1 MIAFHPGGAQMVI
14 RSVNFSAT
22 PFLRQLIAFLLI
34 LSLFLGW
41 LPSTAR
47 AETTGTVTARVVLR
61 KSADQASKA
70 LQTLPEGDEVSVL
83 GVSGSWYK
91 VRYGSYSGYVM
102 KKYVS
107 VSESSVVAN
116 STAIAALGD
125 APGALHVGDEGNDVK
140 KLQKALKILG
150 YYSLSVDGKYGEGT
164 KLSVALYQ
172 QTESLEADGI
182 AGKATIT
189 SIFGSCAKKADITVS
204 GEDTDTASTSSSKSS
219 STSSSSSSSSSADSS
234 SGSSAYSTVST
245 IEQIGSTPSA
255 CEEGDSGSN
264 VVKVQQALELLGYY
278 SGTIDGDYGAKTV
291 AAVKRFQKNRG
302 MNEDGIAGAST
313 IRVLFGTN
321 SSSSS
326 KTSSSKSSSSTDT
339 TYETETLDWFADDV
353 TKVIPKK
360 AVFTIKDVYTGK
372 TFKAKRWSGYN
383 HLDAEPLTAEDTAIM
398 KSIYGG
404 SWSWN
409 RRPILILYRGHVY
422 AASMNGMPHGTTTIS
437 GNDFDGHFCIHFK
450 NSKTHGTD
458 KVDAAHQKAVAT
470 ASKATW

>member
-1 MIAFHPGGAQMVI
+1 MVT
-14 RSVNFSAT
+14 RSVHFSVR
-22 PFLRQLIAFLLI
+22 PFFSRLAALALVVSFFI
-34 LSLFLGW
+34 SC
-41 LPSTAR
+41 LPAVAM
-47 AETTGTVTARVVLR
+47 AESTGTVTARVVLR
-61 KSADQASKA
+61 KSADQDSKA
-70 LQTLPEGDEVSVL
+70 LQTLPEGDEVDVL
-83 GVSGSWYK
+83 DVSGSWYK
-91 VRYGSYSGYVM
+91 VRYGSFSGYVM
-102 KKYVS
+102 KKYIS

-116 STAIAALGD
+116 STAIAAIGD
-125 APGALHVGDEGNDVK
+125 VPGALHVGDEGSDVK

-150 YYSLSVDGKYGEGT
+150 YYTLGVDGKYGDGT
-164 KLSVALYQ
+164 KLAVALYQ
-172 QTESLEADGI
+172 QAENLEPDGI
-182 AGKATIT
+182 AGKTTIT

-204 GEDTDTASTSSSKSS
+204 GEASDTADSSDSTSSSASA
-219 STSSSSSSSSSADSS
+219 TSSPSADSS
-234 SGSSAYSTVST
+234 SGSGDTVSS
-245 IEQIGSTPSA
+245 IEEIGTAPSA
-255 CEEGDSGSN
+255 CKEGDSGSN

-291 AAVKRFQKNRG
+291 SAVKRFQKNRG
-302 MNEDGIAGAST
+302 MNEDGIAGSST
-313 IRVLFGTN
+313 IRVLFGT

-326 KTSSSKSSSSTDT
+326 SSSSSTKKSSSSSDT
-339 TYETETLDWFADDV
+339 TYVTETLDWFADDV
-353 TKVIPKK
+353 TNVIPKK

-383 HLDAEPLTAEDTAIM
+383 HLDAEPLTAEDTATM

-437 GNDFDGHFCIHFK
+437 DNDFDGHFCIHFK

-458 KVDAAHQKAVAT
+458 KVDEAHQKAVST